1 MSNRAG
7 KWLIIAIAAVLVVL
21 GYLETAGQAR
31 SQQSVI
37 VPAHATQIAIA
48 GTVAVRTSIISG
60 VSGKSIYVTAL
71 QLTPVATA
79 VVTFSYGTG
88 TNCGTGTGT
97 LSGALTF
104 AAGQTVNF
112 GNGNGAVMVVPAGND
127 LCITIATAASP
138 GIIAYAQF

>member
-1 MSNRAG
+1 MKR
-7 KWLIIAIAAVLVVL
+7 LILALVLLLGFSGVVP
-21 GYLETAGQAR
+21 A
-31 SQQSVI
+31 QQSVVI
-37 VPAHATQIAIA
+37 PATTNQIAIA
-48 GTVAVRTSIISG
+48 GTVATITKIITG

-104 AAGQTVNF
+104 AAGQTVNL
-112 GNGNGAVMVVPAGND
+112 GTGNGAVMVVPQSND
-127 LCITIATAASP
+127 LCITVGTAASP
-138 GIIAYAQF
+138 GILAYSIF